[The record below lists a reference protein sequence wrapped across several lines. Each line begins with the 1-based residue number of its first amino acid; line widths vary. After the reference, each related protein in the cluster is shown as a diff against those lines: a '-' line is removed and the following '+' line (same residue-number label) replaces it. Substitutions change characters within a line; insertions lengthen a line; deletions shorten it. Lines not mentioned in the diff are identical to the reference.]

1 MTYLIYNTKQDAID
15 RAEQEGIARNLP
27 YHTGKGTSRYLT
39 YPSPTADGKWALDV
53 SGYDLTEDE
62 AEAVVETFEA
72 PEQEDTL

>member
-1 MTYLIYNTKQDAID
+1 MTYLIYNTKAEAID

-62 AEAVVETFEA
+62 AEAVVDGFEA
-72 PEQEDTL
+72 PEQGDIL

>member
-1 MTYLIYNTKQDAID
+1 MTYLIYNTKQEAID

-39 YPSPTADGKWALDV
+39 YPTPTVGGKWALDV
-53 SGYDLTEDE
+53 SGYDLSEDE
-62 AEAVVETFEA
+62 AEAVVEGFEA

>member
-1 MTYLIYNTKQDAID
+1 MTYLIYTTKAEAID

-39 YPSPTADGKWALDV
+39 YPSPTAGGKWALDV
-53 SGYDLTEDE
+53 SGYDLTDDE
-62 AEAVVETFEA
+62 VEAVVDGFEA

>member
-1 MTYLIYNTKQDAID
+1 MTYLIYNTKAAAIQ

-39 YPSPTADGKWALDV
+39 YPQPTADGKWALDV
-53 SGYDLTEDE
+53 SGYNLTEDE
-62 AEAVVETFEA
+62 VEAVVESFEA

>member
-1 MTYLIYNTKQDAID
+1 MTYLIYNTKAEATD

-39 YPSPTADGKWALDV
+39 YPTPTADGKWALAV
-53 SGYDLTEDE
+53 WGYDLTEDE
-62 AEAVVETFEA
+62 VEAVVDTFEA

>member
-1 MTYLIYNTKQDAID
+1 MSYLIYTTKQEAID

-39 YPSPTADGKWALDV
+39 YPTPTAGGKWALDV

-62 AEAVVETFEA
+62 AEAVVEGFEA
-72 PEQEDTL
+72 PETEDTL

>member
-1 MTYLIYNTKQDAID
+1 MTYLIYKTKQDAIE

-27 YHTGKGTSRYLT
+27 YYTGKGTSRYLT
-39 YPSPTADGKWALDV
+39 YPTPTADGKWALNV

-62 AEAVVETFEA
+62 AEAVVEGFKA

>member
-1 MTYLIYNTKQDAID
+1 MTYLIYTTKQEAID

-39 YPSPTADGKWALDV
+39 YPTPTAGGKWALDV

-62 AEAVVETFEA
+62 VEAVVDGFES

>member
-1 MTYLIYNTKQDAID
+1 MTYLIYNTKQEAID
-15 RAEQEGIARNLP
+15 RAEQEGIAKALP

-39 YPSPTADGKWALDV
+39 YPSPTAGGKWALDV

-62 AEAVVETFEA
+62 AEAVVDGFEA